1 MQESLNLNHPSDLA
15 GSRAGRTSV
24 HAMIQYNASGYHRHR
39 LRDIRMESAFVE
51 MGNARVLRK
60 DSCVR
65 VVFVHR
71 EHGRSLT
78 HRLEAKVARVE
89 SNGALIKFVDL
100 DDQAQRALSDLQKNG
115 QAVTIVDGNQA

>member
-1 MQESLNLNHPSDLA
+1 MQESLNNNHLTDNP
-15 GSRAGRTSV
+15 AGRTSV
-24 HAMIQYNASGYHRHR
+24 HAMVQYNASGYHRHR

-60 DSCVR
+60 DSYVR

-78 HRLEAKVARVE
+78 HLLEAKVARVDP
-89 SNGALIKFVDL
+89 NGALIKFVDL
-100 DDQAQRALSDLQKNG
+100 DDQAQRALSNLQDSR
-115 QAVTIVDGNQA
+115 QTVAIVDSNQAPQ